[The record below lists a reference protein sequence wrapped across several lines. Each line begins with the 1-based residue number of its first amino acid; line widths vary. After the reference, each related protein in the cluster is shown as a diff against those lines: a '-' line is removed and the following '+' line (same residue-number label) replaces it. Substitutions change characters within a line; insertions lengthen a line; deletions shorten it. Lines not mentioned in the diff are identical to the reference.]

1 MSRLPYISVA
11 DLDGSCAVIDA
22 LGGGVDTVQELLDGI
37 IEAATDLM
45 WRLTGRQYG
54 TASSIAR
61 PDLGGSLVHLLDLG
75 EYPVTS
81 VTEVRIDG
89 ETLPTSAYWVSGDR
103 YLQRTDGGAWPT
115 TQKPYL
121 ADTELETFSV
131 SFTYGTA
138 APVAVKSA
146 TRRLACEMLAL
157 ALNQP
162 TSLSDRIR
170 SASRQGTSFDLVSSQ
185 DLLNSNGR
193 TGIFEVDLALAAY
206 NADGNAAMPTVIMT
220 PDDLTGAVGGGRGAT
235 QGPAGTG
242 TPGASGAP
250 GASAYE
256 VAVAQGFVG
265 DESEWLNS
273 LRGDGYWVPHY
284 ETRLIVNASSLAI
297 SGLSGRSR
305 CRFTLMT
312 RSTDTTIATTDLRIR
327 FAGDTGSS
335 YGWVQSGGSNTGNV
349 YTARNDASNASTYI
363 KGGVVSTSQTVT
375 GRYGDI
381 DADVQFSAD
390 LGRPAYYQSRSLAQ
404 GSGAVPDTYITQHG
418 GTWRNLAAMTGL
430 DTMSLFLGSGQFASG
445 TYLRVEVAD

>member
-1 MSRLPYISVA
+1 MSRLPYISAA
-11 DLDGSCAVIDA
+11 DLDESCAVIDA
-22 LGGGVDTVQELLDGI
+22 LGGGVADVQELLDSI

-61 PDLGGSLVHLLDLG
+61 PDLGGSVVQLLDLG

-170 SASRQGTSFDLVSSQ
+170 SASRQGTSFELVSAQ

-193 TGIFEVDLALAAY
+193 TGIFEIDLALAAY
-206 NADGNAAMPTVIMT
+206 NADGNTAMPTVIMT
-220 PDDLTGAVGGGRGAT
+220 PDDISAGIGGGGST
-235 QGPAGTG
+235 QGPVGTG
-242 TPGASGAP
+242 TSGS
-250 GASAYE
+250 SAYE
-256 VAVAQGFVG
+256 IAVEQGFSG
-265 DESEWLNS
+265 TEAEWLIS
-273 LRGDGYWVPHY
+273 LRGDGYWSVLQD
-284 ETRLIVNASSLAI
+284 TTLSANAATI
-297 SGLSGRSR
+297 PVSGLSGHSQI
-305 CRFTLMT
+305 RFSIMT
-312 RSTDTTIATTDLRIR
+312 RSTDTTVAVTDLRVR
-327 FAGDTGSS
+327 CAADSGTSS
-335 YGWVQSGGSNTGNV
+335 YGWVQAGGSNTGNV
-349 YTARNDASNASTYI
+349 YTARNDASNASSYI
-363 KGGVVSTSQTVT
+363 KSGIVSTSQTAT

-381 DADVQFSAD
+381 DASMQFVTG
-390 LGRPAYYQSRSLAQ
+390 LGRPAYFESRSLAQ
-404 GSGAVPDTYITQHG
+404 GSGSVPDTYITQHG
-418 GTWRNLAAMTGL
+418 GTWRNLSAATTL
-430 DTMSLFLGSGQFASG
+430 DTLTLFLGSGQFVAG
-445 TYLRVEVAD
+445 TRLRVEVAD